1 MEERAKVNIEKLAEL
16 PGLLLAWYDENARDL
31 PWRRDREPYRILVS
45 EIMLQQTRAEAV
57 KAYYV
62 RFIEALPTI
71 SALARCGKEQLFKLW
86 EGLGYYNRARN
97 LQKAAQKIEF
107 ELDGRF
113 PNTYEG
119 LRALPGVGPYTA
131 GALASICFE
140 LPCPAVDGNVLRILS
155 RIAGISAPVDLPA
168 TKQSAAEALALLYPA
183 QRRGDFAQ
191 SLMELGAT
199 VCLPNGAPK
208 CGACPAALLC
218 FARENGAVAHFPVK
232 SGKKPRRV
240 ENHTVLLL
248 VCGDELAL
256 RRREGDG
263 LLGGLWE
270 LPNAPGS
277 LDAQHALDLA
287 AEWGAKPLKLTRQ
300 FSRAHIF
307 THIRWEMTCY
317 VMECCV
323 RSPRFV
329 WADRAR
335 LEKDYALPS
344 AFRKLLEGLYD

>member
-1 MEERAKVNIEKLAEL
+1 MEWIDQLTR
-16 PGLLLAWYDENARDL
+16 WYDQNARDL
-31 PWRRDREPYRILVS
+31 PWRHTRDPYKILVS
-45 EIMLQQTRAEAV
+45 EVMLQQTRV
-57 KAYYV
+57 KAALGYYL
-62 RFIEALPTI
+62 RFIDACPDVYALSRLPEDE
-71 SALARCGKEQLFKLW
+71 LMKLW
-86 EGLGYYNRARN
+86 EGLGYYSRARN
-97 LQKAAQKIEF
+97 LKKAASAVAETWNGVFPADYQK
-107 ELDGRF
+107 L
-113 PNTYEG
+113 
-119 LRALPGVGPYTA
+119 LSLPGVGPYTA
-131 GALASICFE
+131 GAVGSIAFGLKE
-140 LPCPAVDGNVLRILS
+140 PAVDGNVLRILS

-329 WADRAR
+329 WTDRAG